1 MEVVDGGVI
10 LRPSEF
16 DEIFED
22 AFVVLTDI
30 SGETGDGCDVQACT
44 RDAGHIIS
52 MNNLTGNS
60 VFLGV
65 GRQQRRRWCLRQGGV
80 LGIQVLM

>member
-16 DEIFED
+16 NEASDEV
-22 AFVVLTDI
+22 FVMLANI
-30 SGETGDGCDVQACT
+30 SGETGDGCDVHACT
-44 RDAGHIIS
+44 RDAGIIICMS
-52 MNNLTGNS
+52 DLLGNS

-65 GRQQRRRWCLRQGGV
+65 DRQQRCLRQGGV
-80 LGIQVLM
+80 LGTQVLM